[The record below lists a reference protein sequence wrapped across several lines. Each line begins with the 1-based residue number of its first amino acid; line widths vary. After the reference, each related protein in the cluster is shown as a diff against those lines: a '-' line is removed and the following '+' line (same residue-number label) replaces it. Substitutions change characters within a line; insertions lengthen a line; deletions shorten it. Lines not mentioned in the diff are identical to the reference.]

1 MAMGGDGDAR
11 GATQLK
17 YNGTGATGANPLDMD
32 VNIWYEVSLV
42 FLPASHT
49 PSASPF
55 WSLFSRSFTACITV
69 FSLLSLTLTREP

>member
-42 FLPASHT
+42 QSSSLQPLILLLLPH
-49 PSASPF
+49 F
-55 WSLFSRSFTACITV
+55 GHYSLD
-69 FSLLSLTLTREP
+69 LSLHA

>member
-42 FLPASHT
+42 QS
-49 PSASPF
+49 SS
-55 WSLFSRSFTACITV
+55 SLQPLILLLFPHFGHY
-69 FSLLSLTLTREP
+69 SLDLLLHA